1 MLKVVVNAGHTASDS
16 GYPDHGASG
25 SYSYEGDITKAV
37 AEIVVEDLAK
47 VGYKALFVQEDN
59 LTDVCDISNGFNADV
74 FVSIHCNSVDNAP
87 DAKGTETFYHVGSD
101 EGPKLA
107 QCIQNQLVNTMQS
120 VDRGIKVDTS
130 LYPRGLA
137 VLRNTDA
144 YAALVELGFIS
155 NLTEEYYMNT
165 HIPEMAHAVARGI
178 TDYFAV
184 KG

>member
-1 MLKVVVNAGHTASDS
+1 MAKVVVNAGHTCSTS

-37 AEIVVEDLAK
+37 AEIVVDDLSK
-47 VGYKALFVQEDN
+47 VGYEALFVQEDN

-87 DAKGTETFYHVGSD
+87 DAKGTETFYHVGST

-107 QCIQNQLVNTMQS
+107 QYIQDQLVQTMKTT
-120 VDRGIKVDTS
+120 DRGIKVDTDRYRS
-130 LYPRGLA
+130 GFA
-137 VLRNTDA
+137 VLRDTDA
-144 YAALVELGFIS
+144 PAALVELAFIS

-165 HIPEMAHAVARGI
+165 HIEEMAHAVARGI
-178 TDYFAV
+178 TDYFANR
-184 KG
+184 